1 MSLSLPQFIVRRGTT
16 NYVAEADGSTITMRA
31 SNPWEATMRFNN
43 SDGSVT
49 GIFAPEDEVYIYIN
63 SVSAGNLM
71 MVGYV
76 DEVIDNRQPN
86 REWTQTI
93 HVVDWVSYLASKTI
107 YEREWLRSTTTASTI
122 LNGTGGTVAEISG
135 LSASITG
142 LNTSSEYTP
151 RKFNG
156 TYVKDA
162 WYAIAENAGA
172 DFTPSYSVSFGPETY
187 TKTINFFGHGARN
200 LTESGTGLIY
210 KVKDVVPV
218 SADTLMVNHV
228 SDYEFTQSAR
238 YRYRT
243 VVATTGL
250 VESFPQ
256 DIDAA
261 TSPKYSFGVHP
272 TTGKII
278 SSFFDPFYPVAST
291 IDTHWSVDA
300 TTSTDPIVYEAEEI
314 LCGAGSNAFTAPTMK
329 LYVKDTNTETLTI
342 FGPRNNITS
351 SVPTYGNMG
360 LLVTDWQKISFI
372 IKNALTGQ
380 TMDSIFLFLNDD
392 GSNYWYRDIYPDII
406 VSGGSRTSWTLLEY
420 ALPANTTDSP
430 SNGWTKVGTPTR
442 IDYGTFGFN
451 NTSGTPTKGWTAG
464 SYVGLSKF
472 FFYRRQRKTSS
483 TGSGTP
489 ATEKIIVDSTAKN
502 PTTLQTLATKE
513 QSRVN
518 VVGKRGYFT
527 IPGNVAFKLPGYNIQ
542 VDFTSTLGSGRSGT
556 VRISEINHF
565 LDNGRYFTRVD
576 FEDAYQRA

>member
-16 NYVAEADGSTITMRA
+16 NYTAEADGSTITMRV
-31 SNPWEATMRFNN
+31 SNPWEATMKFNN

-63 SVSAGNLM
+63 SVAAGNLM

-76 DEVIDNRQPN
+76 DEVTDV
-86 REWTQTI
+86 REPDRKWSQTI
-93 HVVDWVSYLASKTI
+93 HVVDWISYLASKTI

-122 LNGTGGTVAEISG
+122 LNGTGGTIAEISG

-187 TKTINFFGHGARN
+187 TKTINFFGHGVRN
-200 LTESGTGLIY
+200 LTESSTGLIY
-210 KVKDVVPV
+210 KVKDIAPV
-218 SADTLMVNHV
+218 TADTLMVNHV

-250 VESFPQ
+250 VESFPS
-256 DIDAA
+256 DIDDWC
-261 TSPKYSFGVHP
+261 SQKSSFGVDAN
-272 TTGKII
+272 TGKTM
-278 SSFFDPFYPVAST
+278 SSIFTPLLAGGTTINAHWTVDSTTSIDPFIWNSN
-291 IDTHWSVDA
+291 
-300 TTSTDPIVYEAEEI
+300 EI
-314 LCGAGSNAFTAPTMK
+314 LCGSGSNAFTSPTIK
-329 LYVKDTNTETLTI
+329 LNIKDTTTQAI
-342 FGPRNNITS
+342 FYVSGRTPTTTS
-351 SVPTYGNMG
+351 SYTLDNWG
-360 LLVTDWQKISFI
+360 LLVTDWQKVSFI
-372 IKNALTGQ
+372 IKNALTGVSVDQ
-380 TMDSIFLFLNDD
+380 IDMFLIDNTS
-392 GSNYWYRDIYPDII
+392 GGYWSRGIYSDII

-430 SNGWTKVGTPTR
+430 SNGWTKTG
-442 IDYGTFGFN
+442 
-451 NTSGTPTKGWTAG
+451 SPTKIDHVYFKFSNSGSFSGYAAS

-527 IPGNVAFKLPGYNIQ
+527 IPGNVNFKSPGYNIQ